1 MMPEQDT
8 KQALVV
14 LCTCADAENAAQ
26 LAKGIVGTG
35 LAACVNVLSEIRSI
49 YRWRGKVQDEAET
62 LMIIKTTRARYADLE
77 AWLRD
82 NHPYDV
88 PEVLALPVVAGSEP
102 YIAWLTAET
111 S

>member
-1 MMPEQDT
+1 MPAQDSN
-8 KQALVV
+8 QALVI
-14 LCTCADAENAAQ
+14 LCTCPDAENAAR
-26 LAKGIVGTG
+26 LATGIVGAD

-49 YRWRGKVQDEAET
+49 YRWRGKVQDEAES

-82 NHPYDV
+82 HHPYDL